1 MSQTKSQLIE
11 GSAASELTAAKTLL
25 GAGSAGAPSLTAT
38 GDTNTGIFFPTA
50 DTLAASTAGSERLR
64 ITSAGL
70 VGIGVTSPGTA
81 LHLGNSSTL
90 RINNPDG
97 TRTLDL
103 FNDASNAEIKAT
115 VDPIRINAFH
125 STAYVRFDTNNQ
137 ERARITSA
145 GLVGIGTT
153 SPGDQLTVY
162 GNGAN
167 IRLQTAGTSLTN
179 SIDYYE
185 AASRRAFLK
194 LDSSPGELQ
203 IGTVP
208 AWATCFYTNNAERAR
223 LDSSGAF
230 MVGCT
235 VRPSSGNV
243 TGVFSEPGIITIGS
257 TTSAGQDRMRFETPS
272 GRVGS
277 ISTSGSGTAY
287 NTSSDYRLKENVVPL
302 TGAAD
307 RLSKLQVHR
316 FNFIADPDTTVD
328 GFLAHEAQA
337 IVPECVTGAKDAVD
351 ADGNPVHQ
359 GIDQSKLVPLLT
371 AALQEAV
378 AEIKALKDRVTALES
393 E

>member
-50 DTLAASTAGSERLR
+50 DTIA
-64 ITSAGL
+64 
-70 VGIGVTSPGTA
+70 
-81 LHLGNSSTL
+81 
-90 RINNPDG
+90 
-97 TRTLDL
+97 
-103 FNDASNAEIKAT
+103 
-115 VDPIRINAFH
+115 
-125 STAYVRFDTNNQ
+125 
-137 ERARITSA
+137 
-145 GLVGIGTT
+145 
-153 SPGDQLTVY
+153 
-162 GNGAN
+162 
-167 IRLQTAGTSLTN
+167 
-179 SIDYYE
+179 
-185 AASRRAFLK
+185 
-194 LDSSPGELQ
+194 Q

-287 NTSSDYRLKENVVPL
+287 NTSSDYRLKENVTPV
-302 TGAAD
+302 TDGIV
-307 RLSKLQVHR
+307 RLQQLKPSR
-316 FNFIADPDTTVD
+316 FNFIVDPDKTVD
-328 GFLAHEAQA
+328 GFIAHEAQA
-337 IVPECVTGAKDAVD
+337 VVPECVTGEKDAVD
-351 ADGNPVHQ
+351 DDGNPEYQ

-393 E
+393 A